1 MLESFT
7 EDDVAMLWN
16 AFLELLLEIAAS
28 VLILAQCWNLA
39 LKVLQSCTREAVNC
53 AKNAAR

>member
-28 VLILAQCWNLA
+28 VLILAQSGNFT
-39 LKVLQSCTREAVNC
+39 LQIL
-53 AKNAAR
+53 